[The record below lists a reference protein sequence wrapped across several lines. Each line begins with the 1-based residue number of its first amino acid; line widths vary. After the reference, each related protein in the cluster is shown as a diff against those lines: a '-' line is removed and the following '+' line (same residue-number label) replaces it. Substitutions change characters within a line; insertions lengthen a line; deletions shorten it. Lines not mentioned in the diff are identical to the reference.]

1 MTSMSETNL
10 NELPPKRLAMVPPDM
25 ADLVG
30 IALRGWFWVVAGTVV
45 GLIAAMT
52 LLSLTPP
59 VYKSSAR
66 IMFER
71 TTTRYMQTN
80 KVSNEPVIEDV
91 DTLGQTYVIPS
102 ESILLPVVKSL
113 GLANDPSFVGDKN
126 EKSLRARA
134 FDLLR
139 TAAHAMGL
147 PEKTAGD
154 PSNADGDDPEKAAV
168 DILNRNLSVNRE
180 DVATVITISFSWKE
194 PVRSA
199 AIVNSIVETYQRASV
214 ANKLKSTK
222 IAGELI
228 QDRVDELKRQASDAE
243 RALVEYKMANQ
254 LADGARSGFSREQ
267 VTALQ
272 THLTSARVAM
282 AEAKARMDR
291 VGSSGADTSP
301 FAPDNDLTS
310 RLRTQLLDLASR
322 ANDIEGRVGKDHLA
336 AVKIRKR
343 MEEIREA
350 IADEQKRVSGT
361 FGKEYEM
368 ARARYDELAATI
380 SSTVGSE
387 GENFETQ
394 ARLREL
400 EGAATTL
407 RNLYNQMLQ
416 HIGELNKVE
425 AQPAILPDARVL
437 SRATPPSQTESSKKR
452 LVVLAGGSMMG
463 LLLGCALVFGR
474 SFPFGVFRS
483 AQQVTDA
490 TGLPCAILPMVAGRK
505 KQASLRGGEYALGA
519 PYSRFAETLRN
530 IWASVNIAQRNAD
543 AKVIGVM
550 SSLPGE
556 GKTTLATS
564 IAAHG
569 ARHSSAR
576 ILVIDADFHRK
587 SLTEKMAPDAREGLK
602 EALEQPEAFAKYVV
616 KNERLNLDVLP
627 CPTPKRIDNS
637 AERLGSFG
645 MQKLME
651 LVRKSY
657 DLVIIEAPPMAA
669 VVDYK
674 MIEPHCDR
682 LVFVVEWGKT
692 SQRILFES
700 LDSAPQIFD
709 RILCV
714 VLNKA
719 DPSAL
724 KTIEHYK
731 GNRFHSY
738 YSEQRA

>member
-1 MTSMSETNL
+1 MSD
-10 NELPPKRLAMVPPDM
+10 ELPPKRLAVVPPDM
-25 ADLVG
+25 ADFIG
-30 IALRGWFWVVAGTVV
+30 IALRGWFWLVAGSVF
-45 GLIAAMT
+45 GLIAALMV
-52 LLSLTPP
+52 LSVMPP

-71 TTTRYMQTN
+71 TTTRYMQSN
-80 KVSNEPVIEDV
+80 KVSNEPVIEDM

-102 ESILLPVVKSL
+102 ESIVLPVVKSL
-113 GLANDPSFVGDKN
+113 GLADDPTFVGNKN

-134 FDLLR
+134 LDLLR

-147 PEKTAGD
+147 PEKPDVD
-154 PSNADGDDPEKAAV
+154 PSGARLDDPEKIAA
-168 DILNRNLSVNRE
+168 DILTRNLSVNRE
-180 DVATVITISFSWKE
+180 EVPSVITISFSWKE
-194 PVRSA
+194 PVRA
-199 AIVNSIVETYQRASV
+199 ATIVNSIVETYQLASV
-214 ANKLKSTK
+214 AKKQKSTK
-222 IAGELI
+222 IASELV
-228 QDRVDELKRQASDAE
+228 QDRVDELKRQAADAE
-243 RALVEYKMANQ
+243 RALVEYRMANQ
-254 LADGARSGFSREQ
+254 LAEGARSGFSREQ

-291 VGSSGADTSP
+291 VEVAADANP
-301 FAPDNDLTS
+301 FTPDNDLTS
-310 RLRTQLLDLASR
+310 RLRAQLLDLSSR

-336 AVKIRKR
+336 AVKVRKR

-350 IADEQKRVSGT
+350 IADEQRRISGT
-361 FGKEYEM
+361 FGRDYEM

-380 SSTVGSE
+380 SSTVGTE

-416 HIGELNKVE
+416 HIGELSKVE
-425 AQPAILPDARVL
+425 AQPAIMPDARVL

-452 LVVLAGGSMMG
+452 LVILAGGSMMG

-483 AQQVTDA
+483 AMQVTDA
-490 TGLPCAILPMVAGRK
+490 TGLPCNILPLVAGRK
-505 KQASLRGGEYALGA
+505 KQTSLRGGEYALAA

-530 IWASVNIAQRNAD
+530 IWASVNIAQRHHD
-543 AKVIGVM
+543 VKVVCIV

-564 IAAHG
+564 LAAHG
-569 ARHSSAR
+569 ARHSNAR

-587 SLTEKMAPDAREGLK
+587 SLSERLAPEAGVGLK
-602 EALEQPEAFAKYVV
+602 EALEQPEAFAKFVV
-616 KNERLNLDVLP
+616 RNERLNLDVLP

-651 LVRKSY
+651 LARKSY
-657 DLVIIEAPPMAA
+657 DMVIIEAPPIAI
-669 VVDYK
+669 VVDHK
-674 MIEPHCDR
+674 MIAPHCDR
-682 LVFVVEWGKT
+682 FVFVVEWGKT

-700 LDSAPQIFD
+700 LDGAPQLFD

-724 KTIEHYK
+724 KTIERYK